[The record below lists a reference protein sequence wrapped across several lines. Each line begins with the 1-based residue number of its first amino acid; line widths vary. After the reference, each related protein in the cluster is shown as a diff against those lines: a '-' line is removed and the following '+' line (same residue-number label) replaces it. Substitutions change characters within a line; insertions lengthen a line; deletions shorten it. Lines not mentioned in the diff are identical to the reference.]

1 MSGDDNNVQLTL
13 LPLLLF
19 PDLLRQVTM
28 MNSKMQLKTKIM
40 QVSIQMSRK
49 EM

>member
-1 MSGDDNNVQLTL
+1 MSGNDDNVQLTL
-13 LPLLLF
+13 LPFLLL
-19 PDLLRQVTM
+19 PDLFRQVTM

-40 QVSIQMSRK
+40 QISIQMSRK

>member
-1 MSGDDNNVQLTL
+1 MSGDDNNVLLTL
-13 LPLLLF
+13 FPFLLL

>member
-1 MSGDDNNVQLTL
+1 MFLLVPTLCPFLL
-13 LPLLLF
+13 LPILLK
-19 PDLLRQVTM
+19 QVTM

-40 QVSIQMSRK
+40 QVSIQMFRN